1 MGLSEELLDQICHV
15 VTNEVG
21 QSVVIANYN
30 APDQLVISGATAA
43 VQRAGA
49 LAREQGARR
58 VLPLKV
64 SAAFHSP
71 LMHDAA
77 EQMQRA
83 LVDVAIADLAVP
95 LVANV
100 SAAPLIHASDVRPEL
115 VAQITS
121 PVRWVGSVQT
131 MVDQGVDTFVEI
143 GPGAVLSGLI
153 KRIVPGTRLH
163 NVRDADD
170 VLAFGAER
178 SV

>member
-1 MGLSEELLDQICHV
+1 
-15 VTNEVG
+15 
-21 QSVVIANYN
+21 VIANYN
-30 APDQLVISGATAA
+30 APGQLVISGATEA
-43 VQRAGA
+43 VQRAGG

-71 LMHDAA
+71 LMHSAA
-77 EQMQRA
+77 QEMQQA
-83 LVDVAIADLAVP
+83 LADVAIADPAVP

-100 SAAPLIHASDVRPEL
+100 NATPLHSADDVRAEL
-115 VAQITS
+115 VDQITS
-121 PVRWVGSVQT
+121 PVRWVASVRT
-131 MVDQGVDTFVEI
+131 MMAQGVDTFVEI

-153 KRIVPGTRLH
+153 KRIAPDSRLI
-163 NVRDADD
+163 NLRGADD